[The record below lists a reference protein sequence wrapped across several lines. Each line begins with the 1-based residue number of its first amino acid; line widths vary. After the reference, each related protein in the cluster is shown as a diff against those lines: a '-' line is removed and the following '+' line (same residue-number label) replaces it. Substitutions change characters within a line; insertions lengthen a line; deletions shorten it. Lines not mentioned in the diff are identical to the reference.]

1 MLRHRTP
8 TETHIAQE
16 FLEPIYMT
24 LLIIDGT
31 RNFVTYC
38 FYF

>member
-16 FLEPIYMT
+16 FLEPIYM
-24 LLIIDGT
+24 LIIDGT